1 MTDVDGAT
9 AAALVEFL
17 HEAGPGYVLKLP
29 CRIGALPYFRP
40 SEHGGFQ
47 MRAVLGG
54 GEHIEE
60 EYLEDAEVAETIL
73 KSQAVEV
80 VPAERT
86 PPEVFG
92 ELPGQP
98 NAYAAEAM
106 LEART
111 ALRRAAELVE
121 GERAAETF
129 EALADLARAE
139 AKAYI
144 EAGADG
150 DAEVAGD
157 GD

>member
-40 SEHGGFQ
+40 SEHGGFR

-54 GEHIEE
+54 GEDIEE
-60 EYLEDAEVAETIL
+60 EHLEDAEVAETVM
-73 KSQAVEV
+73 KSQAVAV
-80 VPAERT
+80 VPASRT

-92 ELPGQP
+92 ELRGEP
-98 NAYAAEAM
+98 NAYATEAM

-111 ALRRAAELVE
+111 ALRRAAK
-121 GERAAETF
+121 
-129 EALADLARAE
+129 LADDERTAE
-139 AKAYI
+139 AFGLLADFARMEARAYI
-144 EAGADG
+144 EGGADG
-150 DAEVAGD
+150 DAALPDDAE
-157 GD
+157 